1 MTARGAI
8 PLVATYRLQFRDG
21 MSFDKAVE
29 IVPYLQRLG
38 VSHLYAS
45 PLMTATTGSTHG
57 YDVTDCNAFD
67 PALGGREGFERL
79 HRALSGAGMGL
90 ILDIVPNHM
99 AASLENAWWRSV
111 VQWGEASP
119 FARHF
124 DMDWTRRLTL
134 PILGGAFSEVLA
146 RGEFRLV
153 ADRKAGCLALG
164 YFDNLIPIHPPTCG
178 MIADRL
184 GGLSGLVA
192 GTLPSLPEETLPA
205 LDGALAELSGD
216 AAFLARLH
224 DAQPWELVCWRDA
237 SDRVS
242 YRRFFEI
249 AGLVGL
255 RVEEAA
261 VFDEVHRLVLD
272 LVRAGKVDGLRIDH
286 VDGLSDP
293 KAYLQR
299 LRDAVGPDMPIFV
312 EKILAEGETLRAD
325 WPVEGTTGYEF
336 IAAVS
341 HLLVDQNGL
350 AGLERRYRDFVR
362 SDIALDEDIRDAKTL
377 MLRRNFAGEFSVLTD
392 MAVDIAGQG
401 NDVRQAIAD
410 AIREIVIA
418 LPVYR
423 TYGDEAGL
431 DGDDRRVLAG
441 AVDRAASAGRASPHW
456 LGFIADSLCSVP
468 ADDGV
473 SRFRRKFQQLTGP
486 VMAKAVEDT
495 VFYRHN
501 VLIALNEVGGSPA
514 PVAEPQ
520 RRFHG
525 ALATMGS
532 GLLATA
538 THDTKRGED
547 ARARLY
553 AISEASRVW
562 ADAVGRWREMN
573 AGAGTV
579 LGGERLPDP
588 HLEWLFYQTL
598 AGAWPMGLDI
608 ADDGALSAFAGR
620 IEGWLEKAM
629 REAKLRTD
637 WLAVDED
644 YETAARAFAANV
656 LKPSNQRFLRD
667 FAQTLEPFAIAG
679 MYNSLAQTLAKL
691 TAPGTPDIYQGSER
705 LDFSLVDPD
714 NRRPVDFARLASG
727 LAEAGKTFDPP
738 DARDFGATKQWMIAR
753 CLDVRRRHVTFFQE
767 ANYRP
772 LSISGPGARHVAAFA
787 WMRGTEAIVTIL
799 PRLRCGVGDA
809 VPEAWLELPAEL
821 GRGAFT
827 NVLTAFEIEAGSRL
841 SIAALLGG
849 FPAGLAVNFPL

>member
-1 MTARGAI
+1 MTAPGAI

-21 MSFDKAVE
+21 MTFDKAVG

-45 PLMTATTGSTHG
+45 PLMTATAGSAHG

-124 DMDWTRRLTL
+124 DIDWTRRLTL
-134 PILGGAFSEVLA
+134 PILGEAFSEILA
-146 RGEFRLV
+146 KGEIRLA
-153 ADRKAGCLALG
+153 ADRKAGCLAFG
-164 YFDNLIPIHPPTCG
+164 YFDNLIPIHPLTHA
-178 MIADRL
+178 MIAERL
-184 GGLSGLVA
+184 GGRSGLVA
-192 GTLPSLPEETLPA
+192 GMLPSLSEETPSA

-237 SDRVS
+237 SDRLS

-255 RVEEAA
+255 RVEDDS
-261 VFDEVHRLVLD
+261 VFDDVHRLVLD

-293 KAYLQR
+293 KAYLRR

-312 EKILAEGETLRAD
+312 EKILAEGEALRDD
-325 WPVEGTTGYEF
+325 WPIEGTTGYEF

-341 HLLVDQNGL
+341 HLLADQNGL

-362 SDIALDEDIRDAKTL
+362 SDTALDENIRDAKTL
-377 MLRRNFAGEFSVLTD
+377 MLRRNFAGEFSALTD

-401 NDVRQAIAD
+401 NDVRQAVAD

-431 DGDDRRVLAG
+431 DGDDRAVLAG
-441 AVDRAASAGRASPHW
+441 AVDRAVSAGRASPRW
-456 LGFIADSLCSVP
+456 LGFIADTLCSVP

-514 PVAEPQ
+514 RVAEPR
-520 RRFHG
+520 RRFHE
-525 ALATMGS
+525 ALANMGS

-553 AISEASRVW
+553 AISEAPLVW

-573 AGAGTV
+573 TGAGRTV
-579 LGGERLPDP
+579 DGERLPDP

-598 AGAWPMGLDI
+598 AGAWPMGVDI
-608 ADDGALSAFAGR
+608 ADDAALSAFAGR
-620 IEGWLEKAM
+620 IDGWLEKAM

-637 WLAVDED
+637 WLAVDEE
-644 YETAARAFAANV
+644 YERAAKAFAADV
-656 LKPSNQRFLRD
+656 LQPANRRFLRD
-667 FAQTLEPFAIAG
+667 FAQTLEPFARAG

-714 NRRPVDFARLASG
+714 NRRAVDFSRLAAG
-727 LAEAGKTFDPP
+727 LAEAGQTFDPP
-738 DARDFGATKQWMIAR
+738 DAPDFGAAKQCMVAR
-753 CLDVRRRHVTFFQE
+753 CLNVRRRHVPFFEE
-767 ANYRP
+767 AEYRP
-772 LSISGPGARHVAAFA
+772 LVVSGRGARHFAAFA
-787 WMRGTEAIVTIL
+787 RMRGAEAMVTIL
-799 PRLRCGVGDA
+799 PRLRYGLGDT

-821 GRGAFT
+821 ERGTFT
-827 NVLTAFEIEAGSRL
+827 NVLTASRIKAGSRL
-841 SIAALLGG
+841 SVDALLDG
-849 FPAGLAVNFPL
+849 FPAGLAANFQS